1 MSKSQRDGIFE
12 RLSKDGSTRY
22 CFQIRKKGFPHVFQ
36 SHRRKTDAVKERN
49 RILAAMEDGKFLH
62 ATEAR
67 KHTLKELIE
76 RYEKGHLK
84 KIASSKQIAEIRWW
98 KAQLGERRLSD
109 ITPVLI
115 TEYRD
120 RLQQEI
126 TVRGKLRS
134 NGSVRRYLAVLSHMF
149 SVAIKEF
156 GWLQDNPM
164 ASGKVNKPKEP
175 KGRVRFLSEEE
186 RERLLAACQN
196 SSNKLLYPIVVLA
209 LSTGMRLGELINL
222 HWDDLDLQRER
233 ITLHDTKNGERRSV
247 PIKGLALQLI
257 MKLKETRT
265 RVTDLL
271 FPGVSPYKPID
282 PRFSWEMALKKAGIE
297 NFRFHDLRHSFA
309 SYLAMNGA
317 TLLEVAE
324 ALGHKT
330 LACVKIYAHLCDSH
344 KDKVVSQMNAKI
356 FGEV

>member
-1 MSKSQRDGIFE
+1 MSKKPRDGIYE
-12 RLSKDGSTRY
+12 RKTKDGSIRH
-22 CFQIRKKGFPHVFQ
+22 CFQIRKRGFPPVFQ
-36 SHRRKTDAVKERN
+36 SCKRKTDAIKERN
-49 RILAAMEDGKFLH
+49 KILAAMEDGKFLH

-76 RYEKGHLK
+76 RYEKGHQE
-84 KIASSKQIAEIRWW
+84 KIATAKQTAEIRWW
-98 KAQLGERRLSD
+98 KEQLGDRRLSD
-109 ITPVLI
+109 LTPVLI
-115 TEYRD
+115 TEHRD

-126 TVRGKLRS
+126 TVRGKPRS

-149 SVAIKEF
+149 SIGIKEF

-164 ASGKVNKPKEP
+164 ASGKVNKPKELR
-175 KGRVRFLSEEE
+175 GRVRFLSDEE
-186 RERLLAACQN
+186 RARLLTACEN

-222 HWDDLDLQRER
+222 RWQNLDLQRER
-233 ITLHDTKNGERRSV
+233 ITLHDTKNGERRGV
-247 PIKGLALQLI
+247 PLKGLALQLI
-257 MKLKETRT
+257 IKLKETRT

-282 PRFSWEMALKKAGIE
+282 PRFSWEVALKTAGIE

-317 TLLEVAE
+317 TLLEIAE

-356 FGEV
+356 FGGA